1 VVLAP
6 TSNQA
11 RGGTV
16 SERFCLIA
24 ARAVDPAL
32 LLPPS
37 AGEAEA
43 LSRRRVRSRWLGV
56 GDSGHP
62 ALTGGSDAKEGIRTS
77 RQRSFERGAS
87 TEPARASKHRMHT
100 FGEQQVSADLGR
112 ETSRRAKAGPVDPSR
127 RTRLLIHATER
138 KRVSRT
144 DHHDDRRVDDAAGL
158 AAGECG
164 GSCIAR
170 SGPCLR
176 LRAGICRWGVRV
188 APYVREQPRST
199 AAWASTSWLL
209 CTRTGQSGRRRRHCC
224 SCACWRREPGK
235 FACLASLQSM
245 HVTLGRG
252 GLAPPG

>member
-1 VVLAP
+1 MVLAP

-24 ARAVDPAL
+24 APAVDPAL

-62 ALTGGSDAKEGIRTS
+62 ALTGGSAAKEGIRTS

-100 FGEQQVSADLGR
+100 FGDEQVARDGGQYTCFAMVAVLGSHR
-112 ETSRRAKAGPVDPSR
+112 FDTIAIVPLRDP
-127 RTRLLIHATER
+127 
-138 KRVSRT
+138 
-144 DHHDDRRVDDAAGL
+144 AGL
-158 AAGECG
+158 ALTSALARALAGTLQALSLPPASYALTG
-164 GSCIAR
+164 T
-170 SGPCLR
+170 
-176 LRAGICRWGVRV
+176 
-188 APYVREQPRST
+188 APTQVE
-199 AAWASTSWLL
+199 LL
-209 CTRTGQSGRRRRHCC
+209 
-224 SCACWRREPGK
+224 
-235 FACLASLQSM
+235 LAE
-245 HVTLGRG
+245 
-252 GLAPPG
+252 